1 MNSMR
6 NLDLPQQIALIRRTG
21 ESFKPVIAAA
31 ISGAIS
37 MASVALFIASTD
49 QNAKVI
55 LLFVAGVSAMIAIA
69 VALTYPQF
77 QRAARATRVGR
88 RVRGTLQLE
97 ISDVD
102 SEDMTIS
109 GRISDGGGVW
119 ELKFGRPIGWKPGIG
134 EWPCEL
140 IFLSDQRTPVL
151 VQLNDGLLF
160 PTKKSRKRYGRG
172 K

>member
-1 MNSMR
+1 MH
-6 NLDLPQQIALIRRTG
+6 NLDLLQQIALIRRTG
-21 ESFKPVIAAA
+21 ESFKPVVAAV

-37 MASVALFIASTD
+37 VASVALFIASTD

-55 LLFVAGVSAMIAIA
+55 LLFVAGVGAMIAIA
-69 VALTYPQF
+69 VALSYPQF

-88 RVRGTLQLE
+88 RVKGTLQLE
-97 ISDVD
+97 ISDID

-119 ELKFGRPIGWKPGIG
+119 ELTFGRPIGWKPRAG
-134 EWPCEL
+134 EWSCEL
-140 IFLSDQRTPVL
+140 IFLAGQRTPVL

-160 PTKKSRKRYGRG
+160 PTAKSSKRYGRSA
-172 K
+172 